1 MKKFIQIINLQH
13 KKNFFDRLKEICL
26 TMAIRIQ
33 LILTVF
39 YCFLQS
45 HADLQI
51 FPKNTEYQKNRY
63 LPLSKI
69 GENGHNNNRKQVYFD
84 PKLVKSWSSGL
95 INFKYTEKIEYFD
108 LHVNRSRLD
117 DMNQFSD
124 EVRIKNNNSQMPK
137 FKLHLQKNL
146 PPKYYLRGFE
156 NGLFRLKFPIY
167 FLKR

>member
-1 MKKFIQIINLQH
+1 
-13 KKNFFDRLKEICL
+13 
-26 TMAIRIQ
+26 MAIRIQ

-45 HADLQI
+45 YADLQI
-51 FPKNTEYQKNRY
+51 FPKNSEYQKNRY

-69 GENGHNNNRKQVYFD
+69 GGNGHNNRKQVYFD
-84 PKLVKSWSSGL
+84 PKLVKSWSSGA
-95 INFKYTEKIEYFD
+95 INFKYTEKLEYFD

-117 DMNQFSD
+117 DMDRFSD
-124 EVRIKNNNSQMPK
+124 EIRTENNRQMPR

-156 NGLFRLKFPIY
+156 NDLFSLISY
-167 FLKR
+167 F